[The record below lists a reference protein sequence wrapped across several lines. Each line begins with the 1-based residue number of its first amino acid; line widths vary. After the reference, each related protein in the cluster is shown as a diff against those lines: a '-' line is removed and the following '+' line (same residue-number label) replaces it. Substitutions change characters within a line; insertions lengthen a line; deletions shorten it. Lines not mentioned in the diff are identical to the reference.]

1 MNSIYPFEQWPLDLL
16 VDYVLK
22 VHHRGIRE
30 QGPVILNKL
39 IEVAE
44 AHREDN
50 PNLLKVTDHFR
61 NSLYDLETH
70 CTKEERVLY
79 PYILEMYSAYSIGQK
94 IESFH
99 CGSIQGPISV
109 MMADHGDET
118 ERHNRIAALTN
129 NYIAPENADED
140 YVEAMNLLKQ
150 FRQALDEHIAMENE
164 VVFPMAMKLEGLSAG
179 Y

>member
-94 IESFH
+94 IEPFH
-99 CGSIQGPISV
+99 CGSI
-109 MMADHGDET
+109 
-118 ERHNRIAALTN
+118 
-129 NYIAPENADED
+129 
-140 YVEAMNLLKQ
+140 
-150 FRQALDEHIAMENE
+150 
-164 VVFPMAMKLEGLSAG
+164 
-179 Y
+179 